1 MRKLEWDWT
10 EKLEL
15 MKSCKLTRLTFKHLT
30 SELPQADPQSDKE
43 SSLTPQWESNK
54 STMLSKPLKCKPML
68 YNNTLSLHNMLF
80 PDHNSNSLVHLKL
93 FLDHN
98 SLVHLNIFLVS
109 QMLPLQLPTTPEEI
123 TQAEDKSSTTPQAEL
138 PTPVES
144 KKQ

>member
-1 MRKLEWDWT
+1 
-10 EKLEL
+10 
-15 MKSCKLTRLTFKHLT
+15 
-30 SELPQADPQSDKE
+30 
-43 SSLTPQWESNK
+43 
-54 STMLSKPLKCKPML
+54 
-68 YNNTLSLHNMLF
+68 MLF